1 MPESEEIIRRRCEM
15 FESCC
20 KTVLR
25 NYARDLERAAR
36 RCEDRE
42 IPTDAPLEYVCAET
56 DDEDSHTILCRGVP
70 CVITD
75 ETLYATL
82 LSLSEHQRDVIF
94 CGRWLNMTDT
104 EIASLYGVTVRT
116 IYNWRR
122 SAIRRI
128 MGAYEQGAA
137 IKT

>member
-1 MPESEEIIRRRCEM
+1 MPESTDIIRRRCEM
-15 FESCC
+15 FESYC

-36 RCEDRE
+36 RLEDRE
-42 IPTDAPLEYVCAET
+42 ILTASPLEYVRAET
-56 DDEDSHTILCRGVP
+56 DDEDSHTVPCRGVP

-82 LSLSEHQRDVIF
+82 LSLSAHQRDVIL
-94 CGRWLNMTDT
+94 CGHWLNTTDT
-104 EIASLYGVTVRT
+104 EIVVPYGVTVRT

-128 MGAYEQGAA
+128 RDAYEQEAA
-137 IKT
+137 VEA